1 MQNPSSYNLAVPS
14 THLVYSEILSVTSAM
29 RKNSRWATPT
39 AYYPAAARASLATSF
54 GLRAAVSQGVD
65 PNSNSRISGKRDFD
79 LMVGFEELKRDI
91 RASNGMLHFDRG
103 QSLCLNLW

>member
-1 MQNPSSYNLAVPS
+1 MENPSSYNLAVPS

-54 GLRAAVSQGVD
+54 GLRAAVSQGVE
-65 PNSNSRISGKRDFD
+65 PNANSRVSGKRDFD

-91 RASNGMLHFDRG
+91 RASNGMFLPR
-103 QSLCLNLW
+103 S